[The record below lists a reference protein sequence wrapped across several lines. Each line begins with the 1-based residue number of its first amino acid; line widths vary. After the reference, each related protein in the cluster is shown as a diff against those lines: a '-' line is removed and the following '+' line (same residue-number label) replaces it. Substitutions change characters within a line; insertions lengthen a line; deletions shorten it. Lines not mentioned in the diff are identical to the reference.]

1 MSTDNTEDF
10 YKLWLASINIPN
22 VKKIYLKNKFKSER
36 EIYKFYKDFKGE
48 TFNYKYTNKI
58 LSTKDED
65 VYNLMK
71 ILNNNA
77 ISFITYNDL
86 DYIKD
91 FEHLAEP
98 PYILFYKGD
107 LKKIARRRRISIVG
121 SRRPTS
127 YGSQI
132 TKLIAIELAKN
143 DIALVS
149 GGAYGVDTIVHK
161 CSISYNSP
169 TCAVLGCGIDIVY
182 PKANQKLFQ
191 DILENGVIISEF
203 LPGTPPYAYN
213 FPRRNRII
221 SALGDSLIV
230 TEATEKSGS
239 LITVGYSLE
248 LGRDIITV
256 PGNPLNQNSK
266 GCNLLIKDGA
276 KILVEID
283 DLYELLKIKK
293 ATKISNKYTGE
304 KAIVF
309 NIIGKTPIHINELVQ
324 KCNIDINTIY
334 GLLFEL
340 QLEKVVISLNGN
352 YYARIS

>member
-1 MSTDNTEDF
+1 MNNENNETF
-10 YKLWLASINIPN
+10 YKLWLATINIPN
-22 VKKIYLKNKFKSER
+22 AQKIYLKNKFKSEKN
-36 EIYKFYKDFKGE
+36 IYNFYKRFKNDS
-48 TFNYKYTNKI
+48 FNYKFTDKI

-65 VYNLMK
+65 VYNL
-71 ILNNNA
+71 IDYINNNS
-77 ISFITYNDL
+77 ISFFTYDDM

-91 FEHLAEP
+91 FEHLKEP

-107 LKKIARRRRISIVG
+107 LNKLSSKRRISIVG
-121 SRRPTS
+121 SRKPTA
-127 YGSQI
+127 YGAQI

-161 CSISYNSP
+161 CAISYNSP
-169 TCAVLGCGIDIVY
+169 TCAVLGCGIDLVY
-182 PKANQKLFQ
+182 PKVNQKLYES
-191 DILENGVIISEF
+191 ILENGVIISEF

-248 LGRDIITV
+248 LGRDIIAV
-256 PGNPLNQNSK
+256 PGNPLSQNSK
-266 GCNLLIKDGA
+266 GCNQLIKDGA
-276 KILVEID
+276 KILPEID

-293 ATKISNKYTGE
+293 VAKNSNKYTGE
-304 KAIVF
+304 KAILLSM
-309 NIIGKTPIHINELVQ
+309 IGKTPIHINELAQ

-352 YYARIS
+352 YFARIS